1 MEGHLTA
8 TVHGTEADLRDFAGL
23 VSILE
28 ERVGR
33 LVFNGFPTGVE
44 VCPSVNHGGP
54 WPATT
59 DGKFTSVGTGAILRF
74 VRPVAYQNFPDA
86 ALPQELRNKNTL
98 KIWRLV
104 DSKLTQDD
112 LT

>member
-1 MEGHLTA
+1 M
-8 TVHGTEADLRDFAGL
+8 R
-23 VSILE
+23 VSLSS
-28 ERVGR
+28 
-33 LVFNGFPTGVE
+33 LHFTYPTGVE
-44 VCPSVNHGGP
+44 VCPSMNHGGP
-54 WPATT
+54 YPATT

-74 VRPVAYQNFPDA
+74 VRPICYQGVPDA
-86 ALPQELRNKNTL
+86 ALPQELRNKNVL

>member
-8 TVHGTEADLRDFAGL
+8 TVHATDADLREFSGL
-23 VSILE
+23 LSILE

-33 LVFNGFPTGVE
+33 IVFNGYPTGVE
-44 VCPSVNHGGP
+44 VCPSINHGGP
-54 WPATT
+54 YPATS

-74 VRPVAYQNFPDA
+74 VRPICYQNVPDA
-86 ALPQELRNKNTL
+86 ALPQELRSKNVR

-104 DSKLTQDD
+104 DSKMTQDD
-112 LT
+112 L